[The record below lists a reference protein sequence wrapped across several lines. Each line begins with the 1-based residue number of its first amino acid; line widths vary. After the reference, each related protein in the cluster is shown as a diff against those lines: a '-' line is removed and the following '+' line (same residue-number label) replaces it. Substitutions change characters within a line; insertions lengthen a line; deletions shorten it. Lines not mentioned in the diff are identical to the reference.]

1 MKKIHLL
8 ILFMAIALCTI
19 AQPPQAFKYQAV
31 VRDNTGEII
40 SNQSVGIRISIHD
53 ATAGGTIIYQETFTE
68 TTNQFGLV
76 NLEIGN
82 GTPTI
87 GTFSGI
93 DWSSNSKFLELEID
107 PSGGTSYVSMGTSQL
122 LSVPYALYSQSSED
136 AVWEES
142 AGNVYYNAGN
152 VGIGNS
158 SPTEKLDVL
167 GNLKVLGSA
176 SSDNIGINL
185 QIGQSVSGKGGKVY
199 IKAGDAQNN
208 FSANHWGGDVEI
220 KAGIGNNNSG
230 GNIRIEGGK
239 SSIWTLSTLPTEVN
253 IFGGGIDGAP
263 GIYNN
268 SGLITIESGKQ
279 LGSNSAN
286 RSGGNI
292 LLLPGVSEGSGVPG
306 NVGIGTS
313 NPVDKLDVNGNYGWH
328 APHNFQ
334 MRGEGEFSF
343 DFDDGD
349 GNDYWHIYDPVHNSI
364 LTAGNNGNVGIG
376 TSSPSEKLDVNGN
389 LKVLG
394 SASSDNIGI
403 NLQISQS
410 ASGKGGKVLIK
421 AGDAQNN
428 FSANHWGGDVEI
440 KAGIGNN
447 NSGGNIRIEGGKS
460 SIWTLST
467 LPTEVN
473 IYGGGIDGVPGVY
486 GSSGLITIEG
496 GKQLGSNSSNRSGGN
511 ILLLPGTADGSGTDG
526 NVGIGTTNPGSKLS
540 VPGLPE
546 YADNAAAIAGGLS
559 AGDFYRTGDLLKVVH

>member
-87 GTFSGI
+87 GTFATI
-93 DWSSNSKFLELEID
+93 DWGSNSKFLELEID

-185 QIGQSVSGKGGKVY
+185 QI
-199 IKAGDAQNN
+199 
-208 FSANHWGGDVEI
+208 
-220 KAGIGNNNSG
+220 
-230 GNIRIEGGK
+230 
-239 SSIWTLSTLPTEVN
+239 
-253 IFGGGIDGAP
+253 
-263 GIYNN
+263 
-268 SGLITIESGKQ
+268 
-279 LGSNSAN
+279 
-286 RSGGNI
+286 
-292 LLLPGVSEGSGVPG
+292 
-306 NVGIGTS
+306 
-313 NPVDKLDVNGNYGWH
+313 
-328 APHNFQ
+328 
-334 MRGEGEFSF
+334 
-343 DFDDGD
+343 
-349 GNDYWHIYDPVHNSI
+349 
-364 LTAGNNGNVGIG
+364 
-376 TSSPSEKLDVNGN
+376 
-389 LKVLG
+389 
-394 SASSDNIGI
+394 
-403 NLQISQS
+403 SQS

-447 NSGGNIRIEGGKS
+447 NSG
-460 SIWTLST
+460 
-467 LPTEVN
+467 
-473 IYGGGIDGVPGVY
+473 
-486 GSSGLITIEG
+486 
-496 GKQLGSNSSNRSGGN
+496 
-511 ILLLPGTADGSGTDG
+511 
-526 NVGIGTTNPGSKLS
+526 
-540 VPGLPE
+540 
-546 YADNAAAIAGGLS
+546 
-559 AGDFYRTGDLLKVVH
+559 